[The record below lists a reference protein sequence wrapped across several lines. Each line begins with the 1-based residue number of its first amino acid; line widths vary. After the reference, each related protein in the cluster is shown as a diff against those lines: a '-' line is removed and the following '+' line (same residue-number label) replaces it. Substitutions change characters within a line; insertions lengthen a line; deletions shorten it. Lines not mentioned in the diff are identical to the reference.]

1 MLAAGKIPAA
11 TLDFAGAGHL
21 KKVRFWPGL
30 SASKTMHNADPFLF
44 QLFFIFVWAKLFGE
58 VFERL
63 GLPAVLGEILA
74 GVMVGPYGARFV
86 VPDDAIYAIAQI
98 GAIFLL
104 FTIGLETNPKDL
116 LSVGVTSL
124 WVALAGITLP
134 FLLGL
139 GYMIMRHDSPH
150 EAVFVAAA
158 MVATSVG
165 ITARVLGDIHV
176 LHTIP
181 ARIILG
187 AAVFDDIL
195 GMILLGVVVGLVST
209 AGTAWAQLIVTAIEA
224 IGFAIVMMF
233 YAPRVVRRM
242 ESGLERMST
251 QDAPLIIALAICL
264 GLSYAA
270 VKIGMAAII
279 GAFFAGLAFAEYS
292 PRWNLRPRAFAI
304 NEFLAPFFFFSM
316 GSRLNL
322 AVFDRRLIVS
332 AIIIST
338 LAFVS
343 KLVGC
348 GLPVLGS
355 GLKTAVKVGIGMT
368 PRGEVGLIVAL
379 IGLQMNVISQSAYA
393 LVIFMTAAT
402 TLVAPPIMKLIFRED
417 AAGQPAFVERRRS
430 AM

>member
-1 MLAAGKIPAA
+1 MHAG
-11 TLDFAGAGHL
+11 
-21 KKVRFWPGL
+21 
-30 SASKTMHNADPFLF
+30 DPFLF

-63 GLPAVLGEILA
+63 HLPAVLGEILA
-74 GVMVGPYGARFV
+74 GVVVGPFGAAFV
-86 VPDDAIYAIAQI
+86 VPDDAIYSIAEI

-104 FTIGLETNPKDL
+104 FTVGLETQPKDL
-116 LSVGVTSL
+116 LSVGRTSL
-124 WVALAGITLP
+124 YVALAGIAVP
-134 FLLGL
+134 FLFGFS
-139 GYMIMRHDSPH
+139 YMMVRHGSAH

-165 ITARVLGDIHV
+165 ITARVLGDMHV
-176 LHTIP
+176 LQTLP

-209 AGTAWAQLIVTAIEA
+209 TALPWAQLTITSIEA
-224 IGFAIVMMF
+224 IGFALLMMF

-242 ESGLERMST
+242 EPGLERMST

-292 PRWNLRPRAFAI
+292 PRWNLRARVFSI

-316 GSRLNL
+316 GARMNMG
-322 AVFDRRLIVS
+322 VFDGKLLVS
-332 AIIIST
+332 AIVISL
-338 LAFVS
+338 LAIVS

-348 GLPVLGS
+348 GLPVLHNGWR
-355 GLKTAVKVGIGMT
+355 TALKVGIGMV

-379 IGLQMNVISQSAYA
+379 VGLQMNIVSESAYA
-393 LVIFMTAAT
+393 LVIFMTGIT
-402 TLVAPPIMKLIFRED
+402 TLVAPPIMKLAFRDEVS
-417 AAGQPAFVERRRS
+417 AQPELAERRS
-430 AM
+430 TAM

>member
-1 MLAAGKIPAA
+1 
-11 TLDFAGAGHL
+11 
-21 KKVRFWPGL
+21 
-30 SASKTMHNADPFLF
+30 MHNADPFLF

-116 LSVGVTSL
+116 LTVGATSL
-124 WVALAGITLP
+124 WVAFAGITLP

-139 GYMIMRHDSPH
+139 GYMIMRHDTPH

-165 ITARVLGDIHV
+165 ITARVLGDMHV
-176 LHTIP
+176 LHTMP

-195 GMILLGVVVGLVST
+195 GMILLGVVVGMVST

-224 IGFAIVMMF
+224 IGFTIVMMF

-322 AVFDRRLIVS
+322 AVFDRGLIVS
-332 AIIIST
+332 AIIISA

-379 IGLQMNVISQSAYA
+379 VGLQMNVISQSAYA
-393 LVIFMTAAT
+393 LVISMTAVT
-402 TLVAPPIMKLIFRED
+402 TLVAPPIMKLVFRED
-417 AAGQPAFVERRRS
+417 ATKPTFVERRRS